1 MTCTEI
7 IANEEH
13 GLRLELRQHQLK
25 LRGFGF

>member
-25 LRGFGF
+25 LRGFSF